1 MLIKVNVKF
10 PNFVFIHLILKTMH
24 CYLNGEIMPVEQASL
39 QINDLSLL
47 RGYGLFDYFRTY
59 NGVPFQWDWYWGR
72 FTKSAE
78 VLRLPVA
85 MTQAQTSEVLAELYR
100 LADKPDIAYRF
111 VLTGGYSPDSVSVV
125 KPNFLIIAENLPK
138 DNPEGRH
145 RGIKVLPFEFV
156 RDLPKLK
163 STNYLHMIRLAAE
176 MKSQGAA
183 DLLYHKEG
191 IVSELTRSNFFIFKG
206 DTLITPNENILHGI
220 TRRVVLE
227 MAEKDF
233 KVEIRPLFF
242 GELAEADEAFT
253 TSTTK
258 WVMPVVQIGRQ
269 IVGEGTPGKR
279 TLHLLAQFEELVENY
294 GMIKL

>member
-1 MLIKVNVKF
+1 MPKILSLQF
-10 PNFVFIHLILKTMH
+10 LILASKTMH
-24 CYLNGEIMPVEQASL
+24 CYFNGAIIPVEQASVK
-39 QINDLSLL
+39 INDLALL

-59 NGVPFQWDWYWGR
+59 NGVPFQWDWYWAR
-72 FTKSAE
+72 FSRSAE

-85 MTQAQTSEVLAELYR
+85 MTQAQTAEVLTELYR

-138 DNPEGRH
+138 DNPEGH
-145 RGIKVLPFEFV
+145 YRGIKVVPYEFV
-156 RDLPKLK
+156 RDLPELK
-163 STNYLHMIRLAAE
+163 STNYLHMVRLAAE

-183 DLLYHKEG
+183 DLLYHKDGE
-191 IVSELTRSNFFIFKG
+191 VSELTRSNFFIFKG
-206 DTLITPNENILHGI
+206 NTLITPEQNILHGI

-227 MAEKDF
+227 LAEKEF
-233 KVEIRPLFF
+233 RIEVRPLLFE
-242 GELAEADEAFT
+242 ELEEADEAFT

-269 IVGEGTPGKR
+269 IVGDGKPGER
-279 TLHLLAQFEELVENY
+279 TLKLLEQFEDLVKGY
-294 GMIKL
+294 GKKKEK

>member
-1 MLIKVNVKF
+1 
-10 PNFVFIHLILKTMH
+10 MH
-24 CYLNGEIMPVEQASL
+24 CYFNGDIIPVEQASVK
-39 QINDLSLL
+39 INDLALL

-59 NGVPFQWDWYWGR
+59 NGVPFEWDGYWAR
-72 FTKSAE
+72 FTRSAE

-85 MTQAQTSEVLAELYR
+85 LTQAQTADVLAKLYK
-100 LADKPDIAYRF
+100 LSDQPDIAYRF

-125 KPNFLIIAENLPK
+125 EPNFLIIAENLPK
-138 DNPEGRH
+138 DNPEGRY

-156 RDLPKLK
+156 RDLPELK

-183 DLLYHKEG
+183 DLLYHKDGE
-191 IVSELTRSNFFIFKG
+191 VSELTRSNFFIFKG
-206 DTLITPNENILHGI
+206 DTLITPDQNILHGI

-227 MAEKDF
+227 LAQKDF
-233 KVEIRPLFF
+233 KVEIRPLKVE
-242 GELAEADEAFT
+242 ELEEADEAFT

-269 IVGEGTPGKR
+269 IVGDGKPGIR
-279 TLHLLAQFEELVENY
+279 TLKLLGQFEELVTGY
-294 GMIKL
+294 GLVKA

>member
-1 MLIKVNVKF
+1 MPKILSLQF
-10 PNFVFIHLILKTMH
+10 LILASKTMH
-24 CYLNGEIMPVEQASL
+24 CYFNGAIIPVEQASVK
-39 QINDLSLL
+39 INDLALL

-59 NGVPFQWDWYWGR
+59 NGVPFQWDWYWAR
-72 FTKSAE
+72 FSRSAE

-85 MTQAQTSEVLAELYR
+85 MTQAQTAEVLTELYR

-138 DNPEGRH
+138 DNPEGH
-145 RGIKVLPFEFV
+145 YRGIKVVPYEFV
-156 RDLPKLK
+156 RDLPELK
-163 STNYLHMIRLAAE
+163 STNYLHMVRLAAE

-183 DLLYHKEG
+183 DLLYHKDGE
-191 IVSELTRSNFFIFKG
+191 VSELTRSNFFIFKG
-206 DTLITPNENILHGI
+206 STLITPEQNILHGI

-227 MAEKDF
+227 LAEKEF
-233 KVEIRPLFF
+233 RIEVRPLLFE
-242 GELAEADEAFT
+242 ELEEADEAFT

-269 IVGEGTPGKR
+269 IVGDGKPGER
-279 TLHLLAQFEELVENY
+279 TLKLLEQFEDLVKGY
-294 GMIKL
+294 GKKKEK

>member
-1 MLIKVNVKF
+1 MSKILSL
-10 PNFVFIHLILKTMH
+10 HLLILASKTMH
-24 CYLNGEIMPVEQASL
+24 CYFNGTILPVEQASVK
-39 QINDLSLL
+39 INDLSLL

-59 NGVPFQWDWYWGR
+59 NGVPFQWDGYWAR
-72 FTKSAE
+72 FTRSAE

-85 MTQAQTSEVLAELYR
+85 MSQAQTAEVLAELYR
-100 LADKPDIAYRF
+100 LAEQPDIAYRF

-125 KPNFLIIAENLPK
+125 EPNFLIIAENLPK
-138 DNPEGRH
+138 DNPEGRY

-156 RDLPKLK
+156 RDLPELK

-183 DLLYHKEG
+183 DLLYYKDGE
-191 IVSELTRSNFFIFKG
+191 VSELTRSNFFIFKG
-206 DTLITPNENILHGI
+206 NTLITPEKNILHGI

-227 MAEKDF
+227 LAEKEF
-233 KVEIRPLFF
+233 KVEVRPLLVE
-242 GELAEADEAFT
+242 ELEEADEAFT

-269 IVGEGTPGKR
+269 IVGDGKPGTR
-279 TLHLLAQFEELVENY
+279 TLKLLEQFEKVITEY
-294 GMIKL
+294 GSMKV

>member
-1 MLIKVNVKF
+1 MPKILSLQL
-10 PNFVFIHLILKTMH
+10 LILASKTMY
-24 CYLNGEIMPVEQASL
+24 CYFNGAIIPVEQASVN
-39 QINDLSLL
+39 INDLALL

-59 NGVPFQWDWYWGR
+59 NGVPFQWDWYWAR
-72 FTKSAE
+72 FTRSAD

-85 MTQAQTSEVLAELYR
+85 MTQAQTAEVLAELYR
-100 LADKPDIAYRF
+100 LSDQPDIAYRF

-125 KPNFLIIAENLPK
+125 EPNWLIIAENLPK
-138 DNPEGRH
+138 DNPEGRY

-156 RDLPKLK
+156 RDLPELK

-183 DLLYHKEG
+183 DLLYHKDGE
-191 IVSELTRSNFFIFKG
+191 VSELTRSNFFIFKG
-206 DTLITPNENILHGI
+206 DTLITPHQNILHGI

-227 MAEKDF
+227 LAEKAF
-233 KVEIRPLFF
+233 KVEVRPLLVE
-242 GELAEADEAFT
+242 ELEEADEAFT

-269 IVGEGTPGKR
+269 IVGDGKPGVR
-279 TLHLLAQFEELVENY
+279 TLKLLEQFEKLVTEY
-294 GMIKL
+294 GAIKV

>member
-1 MLIKVNVKF
+1 MPKILSLQL
-10 PNFVFIHLILKTMH
+10 LILASKTMH
-24 CYLNGEIMPVEQASL
+24 CYFNGAIIPVEQASIN
-39 QINDLSLL
+39 INDLALL

-59 NGVPFQWDWYWGR
+59 NGIPFQWDWYWAR
-72 FTKSAE
+72 FSHSAE

-85 MTQAQTSEVLAELYR
+85 MNQAQTAEVLAELYR
-100 LADKPDIAYRF
+100 LAGQPDIAYRF

-125 KPNFLIIAENLPK
+125 EPNFLIIAENLPK
-138 DNPEGRH
+138 DNPEGRC

-156 RDLPKLK
+156 RDLPELK

-183 DLLYHKEG
+183 DLLYYKDGE
-191 IVSELTRSNFFIFKG
+191 VSELTRSNFFIFKG
-206 DTLITPNENILHGI
+206 DTLITTDKNILHGI

-227 MAEKDF
+227 LAEKNF
-233 KVEIRPLFF
+233 KVEVRPLLVE
-242 GELAEADEAFT
+242 ELEEADEAFT

-269 IVGEGTPGKR
+269 IVGDGKPGER
-279 TLHLLAQFEELVENY
+279 TLKLLEQFEGLVNGY
-294 GMIKL
+294 RQ

>member
-1 MLIKVNVKF
+1 
-10 PNFVFIHLILKTMH
+10 MH
-24 CYLNGEIMPVEQASL
+24 CYLNGDIMPVEQASL
-39 QINDLSLL
+39 KINDLSLL

-59 NGVPFQWDWYWGR
+59 NGVPFQWDWYWAR
-72 FTKSAE
+72 FTQSAA
-78 VLRLPVA
+78 VLRLPIA
-85 MTQAQTSEVLAELYR
+85 INQAQTAVILAELYR
-100 LADKPDIAYRF
+100 LADQPDIAYRF

-125 KPNFLIIAENLPK
+125 SPNFLIIAEPLPK

-156 RDLPKLK
+156 RDLPELK

-183 DLLYHKEG
+183 DLLYHKDG
-191 IVSELTRSNFFIFKG
+191 VISELTRSNFFIFKG
-206 DTLITPNENILHGI
+206 DILVTPDQNILHGI
-220 TRRVVLE
+220 TRRVVLD
-227 MAEKDF
+227 MAEKEY
-233 KVEIRPLFF
+233 KVEIRPLLL

-269 IVGEGTPGKR
+269 IVGDGKPGKR

-294 GMIKL
+294 GLVTQ